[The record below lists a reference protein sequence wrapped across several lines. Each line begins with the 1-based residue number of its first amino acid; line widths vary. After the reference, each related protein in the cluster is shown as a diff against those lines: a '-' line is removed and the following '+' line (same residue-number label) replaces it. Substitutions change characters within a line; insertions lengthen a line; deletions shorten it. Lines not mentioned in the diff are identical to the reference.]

1 MSPLS
6 TAGCALTVSVGNE
19 NEFRGTV
26 LGPNWTQIDA
36 GFIGPARQN
45 PVSHAGRHSR
55 WSLNNTQDC
64 ALDD

>member
-6 TAGCALTVSVGNE
+6 TAGCGVNGQLWQR

-26 LGPNWTQIDA
+26 IGPNWTQIDA

-55 WSLNNTQDC
+55 WS
-64 ALDD
+64 